1 MNTVGI
7 AFLQASKV
15 KRCGEECDDGCGC
28 KQPTKIK
35 KEGLATIIGEWDKI
49 EGLGESEDKSGSSE
63 GEQDN
68 KKENGYAIHS

>member
-1 MNTVGI
+1 MMVVVANN
-7 AFLQASKV
+7 LLKL
-15 KRCGEECDDGCGC
+15 
-28 KQPTKIK
+28 

-68 KKENGYAIHS
+68 KENGYAIHS